1 MNLYIWRHSKKFSS
15 WSMFNEP
22 HICREN
28 YIQAEIVVLAAS
40 LEDALEMV
48 AGDGRWDL
56 EELKRIEPVVRPVD
70 RPSIVTS
77 HIEYL

>member
-40 LEDALEMV
+40 LEDALEMI

-70 RPSIVTS
+70 RPAIVTS

>member
-1 MNLYIWRHSKKFSS
+1 
-15 WSMFNEP
+15 MFNEP

-40 LEDALEMV
+40 LEDALAMV

-56 EELKRIEPVVRPVD
+56 EELKRVEPVVRPVD
-70 RPSIVTS
+70 RPSIITS